1 MRQEDSGPEL
11 ARRIFATNYAIVHD
25 FVETFQT
32 RWSNDLGIPTEVV
45 QRMVIAMTD
54 GVALAWLADGD
65 DDKALAVLD
74 AFAGLFADRVSA

>member
-1 MRQEDSGPEL
+1 
-11 ARRIFATNYAIVHD
+11 
-25 FVETFQT
+25 
-32 RWSNDLGIPTEVV
+32 
-45 QRMVIAMTD
+45 MVIAMTD